1 MGEAV
6 SRDEL
11 SCFMAT
17 SFLLTRIAIIFDFT
31 SQHYLGDQT
40 PLQQLDKRIDGSEG
54 LPSWDGSVG
63 YHKLTAAW
71 DT

>member
-1 MGEAV
+1 
-6 SRDEL
+6 
-11 SCFMAT
+11 MAT

-40 PLQQLDKRIDGSEG
+40 PLKQLTKRIDGSEG
-54 LPSWDGSVG
+54 LPSWDGRVG

-71 DT
+71 DTKFRRQRGLPS